1 MALWSQL
8 LEHVKCVRHSLLTR
22 WGMTVRGSHR
32 LSYVCPER
40 SHASPIPVHQ
50 KRSPRFLES
59 WQIAATPTRYCVQ
72 PVCNVEAIMTITGG
86 E

>member
-8 LEHVKCVRHSLLTR
+8 LEHVKCVRHSFLTR
-22 WGMTVRGSHR
+22 WEMTVRGSHR

-50 KRSPRFLES
+50 KRSPGSSKVGRLQPRLPDTAFSLYATLE
-59 WQIAATPTRYCVQ
+59 PL
-72 PVCNVEAIMTITGG
+72 
-86 E
+86 